1 MAWLEQRILRR
12 ENERWNQDDNRRT
25 LPFEWGI
32 EHLGAPAN
40 DPEPREFLFRYAS
53 EALARSDDFFAT
65 PATDDYQFRDN
76 LLSFPSALRTAY
88 EVNNTVYARLFPAGK
103 GKRAVIILPQWN
115 ADERSHVNICQFLN
129 RCGVAALRL
138 SMPYHDRRKP
148 DGIERADY
156 MVSPNIGLTLQAS
169 RQAVMDVKRSARW
182 LEQQGY
188 TRLGILGTS
197 IGSAVAFIAMAHEP
211 ALCAGVFLHVSTYF
225 GDVVRTGLT
234 TSLVWA
240 SLRDHVTPEEIRRFW
255 APISPF
261 PYVHRMV
268 GRDGQCL
275 LISAKYDPSFLPE
288 FSRHLFAELDRYQIG
303 HERLVLPCGHYTLAD
318 LPFNY
323 IAALRFATFLRRA
336 LR

>member
-53 EALARSDDFFAT
+53 AALARSDDFFAT

-115 ADERSHVNICQFLN
+115 ADERSHVNICRFLN

-211 ALCAGVFLHVSTYF
+211 ALRAGVFLHVSTYF

-336 LR
+336 LG

>member
-1 MAWLEQRILRR
+1 MAWLKSWIGEREQS
-12 ENERWNQDDNRRT
+12 RWQEEKNRRL

-32 EHLGAPAN
+32 EHLGASEN
-40 DPEPREFLFRYAS
+40 ESEPREFLFRYAS
-53 EALARSDDFFAT
+53 DALARSEDFFAT
-65 PATDDYQFRDN
+65 PATDDYHFEDN
-76 LLSFPSALRTAY
+76 LLSFPSAVRTAFAA
-88 EVNNTVYARLFPAGK
+88 NNRVWARLFPAGK
-103 GKRAVIILPQWN
+103 GRRAVIVLPQWN
-115 ADERSHVNICQFLN
+115 ADEQSHVNICQFLN
-129 RCGVAALRL
+129 RFGLAALRL
-138 SMPYHDRRKP
+138 SMPYHDGRKP
-148 DGIERADY
+148 GGLERADY

-169 RQAVMDVKRSARW
+169 RQAVMDVKRSVRW
-182 LEQQGY
+182 LERQGY
-188 TRLGILGTS
+188 TRIGVLGTS
-197 IGSAVAFIAMAHEP
+197 IGSAVAFVAMAHEL
-211 ALCAGVFLHVSTYF
+211 ALRAGVFLHVSTYF

-240 SLRDHVTPEEIRRFW
+240 SLRDHVTAEEIRHFW

-275 LISAKYDPSFLPE
+275 LVSAKYDPSFLPQ
-288 FSRHLFAELDRYQIG
+288 FSRQFFAELERYQIRY
-303 HERLVLPCGHYTLAD
+303 ERLVLPCGHYTLGD